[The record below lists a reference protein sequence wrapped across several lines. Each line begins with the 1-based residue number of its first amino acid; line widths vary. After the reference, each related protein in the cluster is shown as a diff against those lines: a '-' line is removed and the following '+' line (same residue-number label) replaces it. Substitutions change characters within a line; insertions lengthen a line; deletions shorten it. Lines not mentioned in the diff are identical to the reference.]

1 MARPHIHGLG
11 RKPESP
17 SASECRLQNVGQSGE
32 SSLSFLE
39 GGLQTKPVSPRLS
52 DWNRKHPGKEVA
64 LAPEA
69 PVAHHEVLF
78 PRQAA
83 RSPLGGWGGDG
94 GGWSAANVH
103 HMYLQP
109 HVGIVSTRENCADMQ
124 NCTTACQ
131 LLDTAR
137 ETRRTE
143 ACSCAYVYLRNV
155 GLVTSSVY
163 HLLEPSQPTCQAR
176 TVLSSVL
183 PTAKNNPSGLPM
195 QGLQEGF
202 LLLCLVWGPSP
213 PTSLEGRSS
222 TFCLYNPQCTVSMQE
237 NVCGINE

>member
-1 MARPHIHGLG
+1 MNADCKTWGRVVSRPFHSWKVGFKPNPYHRDYLTGIGNTLARRWPWPRRPLWHTMKYFFRDRPRAALW
-11 RKPESP
+11 
-17 SASECRLQNVGQSGE
+17 VGG
-32 SSLSFLE
+32 
-39 GGLQTKPVSPRLS
+39 
-52 DWNRKHPGKEVA
+52 
-64 LAPEA
+64 
-69 PVAHHEVLF
+69 
-78 PRQAA
+78 
-83 RSPLGGWGGDG
+83 GGDG